1 MVNKPITICTDF
13 LNPKELE
20 YAISLLQNQGMNYS
34 VSGGYE
40 GYERAVILMGEYM
53 EPERISEEIQTIK
66 ISSTEKLTH
75 PSLLGSILGLGLER
89 KKIGDIRI
97 NEKSA
102 YIIVK
107 KSIAQFIIQNL
118 QKVGRSNVHAEL
130 YEGEIHTE
138 DILTMEK
145 RMTVSSM
152 RLDVILSGMLNIS
165 RGKSGNLIQKGSIK
179 VNYELTNSRN
189 KMIEEGDMISIRK
202 QGRFTLKKIIGES
215 KKGKFIVLFEK
226 IL

>member
-13 LNPKELE
+13 LNPKERE
-20 YAISLLQNQGMNYS
+20 YAISLLQNQNMNYFI
-34 VSGGYE
+34 SGGYE

-53 EPERISEEIQTIK
+53 DPERISEEIQTIK
-66 ISSTEKLTH
+66 IRSTETLTH
-75 PSLLGSILGLGLER
+75 SSLLGSILGLGLER

-130 YEGEIHTE
+130 YEGEIHTD
-138 DILTMEK
+138 DIKTIEK
-145 RMTVSSM
+145 RITVSSM
-152 RLDVILSGMLNIS
+152 RLDAIISGMLNIS
-165 RGKSGNLIQKGSIK
+165 RGNSGNLIQKGFVK
-179 VNYELTNSRN
+179 VNYESTNSRN

-215 KKGKFIVLFEK
+215 RKGKFIVLFEK